1 MADRILFLETPD
13 IPKTPVGEEQGEGS
27 LTPAQETAIAANTAA
42 RHTHSNKAVLAEITA
57 QDLDY
62 WDGKADA
69 SDIPDVSGF
78 ITLADVPAELPA
90 VTASDNGKFLRVV
103 NGAWA
108 AQTVPSAESN
118 SFGGGS

>member
-1 MADRILFLETPD
+1 MKQVLTLAFLTC
-13 IPKTPVGEEQGEGS
+13 
-27 LTPAQETAIAANTAA
+27 AIA
-42 RHTHSNKAVLAEITA
+42 LQA
-57 QDLDY
+57 QTY
-62 WDGKADA
+62 MINPKSPQQTIEHFGA
-69 SDIPDVSGF
+69 SDAWSMQNIGLWPEENVQQQIAAIPD
-78 ITLADVPAELPA
+78 ELPT